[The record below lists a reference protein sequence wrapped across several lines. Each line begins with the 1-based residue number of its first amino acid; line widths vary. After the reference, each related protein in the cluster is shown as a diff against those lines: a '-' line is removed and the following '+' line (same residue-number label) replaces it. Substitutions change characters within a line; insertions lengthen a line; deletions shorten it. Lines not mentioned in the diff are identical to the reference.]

1 MFSKEQGL
9 NCLGGPTMFL
19 REKEFLLPKD
29 MIVPQEKKGL
39 SCSQKQL
46 KFLLPK
52 DMIVP

>member
-9 NCLGGPTMFL
+9 NCLGGATMFL

-29 MIVPQEKKGL
+29 MIVPQQKKGL
-39 SCSQKQL
+39 SCSWRQL